1 MTVLRSLLLSA
12 LLSTTAA
19 AGAVGQAVASGP
31 APVPAPPP
39 LAAEAGASA
48 NPANNPAAQLA
59 RLAERYYEEQARYE
73 PINAT
78 FSGDNR
84 FDDLLP
90 MTIVP
95 SVRARQFAMLHE
107 VRDELARIDR
117 SKLAPE
123 GLTTYDILGFEV
135 NNLLR
140 FEPLKDYLLPM
151 NHMDS
156 LPVLLANFGAGD
168 GSQPLATV
176 AHYQAYLKRI
186 TALPQWT
193 DAAIAN
199 MRSGIKQGVV
209 LPKALVQ
216 SLLPQIKALAAATV
230 ETSAFSAPARALPA
244 SFSKGEKA
252 RMTGA
257 YRETVRVQVLPSLR
271 KLAGF
276 LETDYLPAAR
286 ASAGWGSLPDGGNWY
301 RTWVASQTTSTLAPE
316 EIHRIGLAE
325 MARINAE
332 FTRLAPKL
340 GYTGA
345 PAGLPRWLA
354 QQAKYRPFKTEEEV
368 LQAYRALNARI
379 LPMLP
384 RLFASLPKAPLE
396 IRAEPPLSRDAA
408 SDHYTAAAAD
418 GSRPGIFWAVIPD
431 PAKYASTR
439 MTSLFLHEGHPG
451 HHFQLSKQQELPI
464 PKFRKFGGNNA
475 YVEGWALY
483 AESLGKE
490 MGLYEDPNAYAGH
503 LMLDMMRAAR
513 LVVDTGL
520 HAKGWT
526 REQTI
531 RFLVDEAGNTE
542 DDARN
547 ATERYMAWPAQAL
560 GYKVG
565 ALKIMELRQRAQMA
579 LGDKFSLAK
588 FHDAVLSDGTL
599 PLALLETKMNAW
611 IAEQAR

>member
-12 LLSTTAA
+12 LLGTTVT
-19 AGAVGQAVASGP
+19 AGAVGQVL

-39 LAAEAGASA
+39 LAGEAK
-48 NPANNPAAQLA
+48 PAANPAAQLA
-59 RLAERYYEEQARYE
+59 RLAEHYYEEQARYE
-73 PINAT
+73 PVNAT

-117 SKLAPE
+117 SRLAPLD
-123 GLTTYDILGFEV
+123 LTTYDILAFEV

-140 FEPLKDYLLPM
+140 FEALKDYLLPM

-168 GSQPLATV
+168 GSQPLATL
-176 AHYQAYLKRI
+176 ANYQAYLKRI

-199 MRSGIKQGVV
+199 MRIGIKQGVV

-216 SLLPQIKALAAATV
+216 SLLPQIKTLAAATV
-230 ETSAFSAPARALPA
+230 ETSAYAAPVRSLPER
-244 SFSKGEKA
+244 FSKGEKA

-257 YRETVRVQVLPSLR
+257 YREAVRVQVLPALR
-271 KLAGF
+271 KLASF
-276 LETDYLPAAR
+276 LETEYLPAAR
-286 ASAGWGSLPDGGNWY
+286 TTAGWGSLPDGGNWY
-301 RTWVASQTTSTLAPE
+301 RAWVASQTTSTLAPE

-332 FTRLAPKL
+332 FTRLSPKL
-340 GYTGA
+340 GYSGA

-354 QQAKYRPFKTEEEV
+354 QQDKYRPFKTEEEV

-384 RLFASLPKAPLE
+384 RLFATLPKAPLE
-396 IRAEPPLSRDAA
+396 IRAEPPLSRETA

-418 GSRPGIFWAVIPD
+418 GARPGIFWAVIPD
-431 PAKYASTR
+431 PARYASTR

-565 ALKIMELRQRAQMA
+565 ALKIMELRQRAQTA
-579 LGDKFSLAK
+579 LGDKFSLAR

-611 IAEQAR
+611 IAQQAR